1 MENAPRKSL
10 PRTIIEGILDKNE
23 YILAAGVVGILTV
36 LIIPVPNVVID
47 LLLTA
52 SVAVSLL
59 VLFATLQINHPLEM
73 SSFPALLL
81 FTTMF
86 RLGLNI
92 STTRAIL
99 LHGEAGEVI
108 EAFGQFVVGGNM
120 VVGMIIFSILVIIQF
135 IVITKGAS
143 RISEVAARFT
153 LDAMPGKQMAVDADL
168 SAGLIN
174 ENDARARR
182 TLITREAE
190 FQGAMDGAAKF
201 VRGDTIAGLII
212 TVINIVGGIII
223 GMTSHGLSAGDALEK
238 YAILTV
244 GDGLISQIP
253 SMIIAIASG
262 ILVTNTSSDAAL
274 GADLIGQIAF
284 KPKSLLI
291 GSTVLF
297 GLGLVPGLPTFA
309 FLTMSA
315 IFGFGWF
322 LLHTQEKED
331 QVIAEQQVMERQQA
345 VENQQ
350 AQSRQVQDTPEQAL
364 SVDRMG
370 IEIGYKLIPV
380 VDPKMDGNLLS
391 RITALRKQVAGR
403 FGYIIPPIRI
413 KDNLQLPP
421 NTYSILLR
429 GQAISK
435 GELMLDH
442 FLAMESGGVTEK
454 IQGIRTTEPAFG
466 LPAIW
471 IPASEKERADAAGYA
486 TIDPVSVLVT
496 HLMEILQTHAHEIL
510 TRQDAHHLINT
521 TRTTNPTVVEELIP
535 DLLPASGVQQ
545 VLTNLLKERVPI
557 VDLSLILETLANHA
571 RQTQDPEL
579 LAEYCRRA
587 LGRSICATYQNQQ
600 GRLGVI
606 ALDPNIEQSFSRA
619 VQQTDTGPQIIL
631 SPQFTQQFIEATI
644 NSSQQAMTKG
654 FEPVL
659 LVSSSMRRL
668 IRRLLENSLPRLAI
682 VAYNEIPAGIST
694 EIIDTVRMKAQQPAQ
709 QQPVGAGQAVGV
721 G

>member
-1 MENAPRKSL
+1 MENAPGRSL
-10 PRTIIEGILDKNE
+10 PRTIIEGILSKNE

-36 LIIPVPNVVID
+36 LIVPVPSVVID
-47 LLLTA
+47 LLLTT
-52 SVAVSLL
+52 SVAIALL

-92 STTRAIL
+92 STTRSIL

-168 SAGLIN
+168 SAGLID
-174 ENDARARR
+174 EDDARNRR
-182 TLITREAE
+182 NLITKEAE
-190 FQGAMDGAAKF
+190 FQGSMDGAAKF

-212 TVINIVGGIII
+212 TAINIVGGIII
-223 GMTSHGLSAGDALEK
+223 GMTSHGLSAADALEK

-244 GDGLISQIP
+244 GDGLVSQIP

-274 GADLIGQIAF
+274 GADLIGQVAF

-291 GSTVLF
+291 GSTVLL

-315 IFGFGWF
+315 VFGVGWF
-322 LLHTQEKED
+322 ILQSQEKED
-331 QVIAEQQVMERQQA
+331 QVIAEQQAMEHQQA
-345 VENQQ
+345 MEQQQ
-350 AQSRQVQDTPEQAL
+350 AQVQDTPEQAL
-364 SVDRMG
+364 AVDRMG

-380 VDPKMDGNLLS
+380 VDPNMDGNLLS

-421 NTYSILLR
+421 STYSILLR
-429 GQAISK
+429 GQEIAK

-442 FLAMESGGVTEK
+442 FLAMESGGVTE
-454 IQGIRTTEPAFG
+454 QLEGVRTTEPAFG

-496 HLMEILQTHAHEIL
+496 HLMEILQSHAHEIL
-510 TRQDAHHLINT
+510 TREDAQHLIGT
-521 TRTTNPTVVEELIP
+521 AQAASPSVVEELIP
-535 DLLPASGVQQ
+535 DLMPVSSVQQ
-545 VLTNLLKERVPI
+545 VLTQLLKERVPI

-579 LAEYCRRA
+579 LAEHCRQA
-587 LGRSICATYQNQQ
+587 LGRSVCATYQNQE
-600 GRLGVI
+600 GRLGVL

-694 EIIDTVRMKAQQPAQ
+694 EIIDTVRVQMGQPAA
-709 QQPVGAGQAVGV
+709 QQPVGVGQPA
-721 G
+721 

>member
-1 MENAPRKSL
+1 MENAPGRSL
-10 PRTIIEGILDKNE
+10 PRTIIEGILSKNE

-36 LIIPVPNVVID
+36 LIVPVPSVVID
-47 LLLTA
+47 LLLTT
-52 SVAVSLL
+52 SVAIALL

-92 STTRAIL
+92 STTRSIL

-168 SAGLIN
+168 SAGLID
-174 ENDARARR
+174 EDDARSRR
-182 TLITREAE
+182 NLITKEAE
-190 FQGAMDGAAKF
+190 FQGSMDGAAKF

-223 GMTSHGLSAGDALEK
+223 GMTSHGLSAADALEK

-244 GDGLISQIP
+244 GDGLVSQIP

-274 GADLIGQIAF
+274 GADLIGQVAF

-291 GSTVLF
+291 GSTVLL

-315 IFGFGWF
+315 VFGVGWF
-322 LLHTQEKED
+322 ILQSQEKED
-331 QVIAEQQVMERQQA
+331 RVIAEQQAMEHQQSM
-345 VENQQ
+345 EQQQ
-350 AQSRQVQDTPEQAL
+350 AQEQAQVQDTPEQAL

-380 VDPKMDGNLLS
+380 VDPNMDGNLLS

-421 NTYSILLR
+421 STYSILLR
-429 GQAISK
+429 GQEIAK

-442 FLAMESGGVTEK
+442 FLAMESGGVTE
-454 IQGIRTTEPAFG
+454 QLEGVRTTEPAFG

-496 HLMEILQTHAHEIL
+496 HLMEILQSHAHEIL
-510 TRQDAHHLINT
+510 TREDAQHLIGT
-521 TRTTNPTVVEELIP
+521 AQAASPTVVEELIP
-535 DLLPASGVQQ
+535 DLLPISSVQQ
-545 VLTNLLKERVPI
+545 VLTQLLKERVPI

-579 LAEYCRRA
+579 LAEHCRQA
-587 LGRSICATYQNQQ
+587 LGRSVCATYQNQE
-600 GRLGVI
+600 GRLGVL

-694 EIIDTVRMKAQQPAQ
+694 EIIDTVRVQMGQPAA
-709 QQPVGAGQAVGV
+709 QQPVGVGQPA
-721 G
+721 